1 MEVPCVYRSCGIPAV
16 YCPYP
21 SFLSNNTF
29 ALLTFFTMKNR
40 IKTLA
45 CTALAIF
52 TLGNTLFAQNYR
64 QTVKGIV
71 LDKKIQEPLPGTT
84 IRIETGDTMLQV
96 ITDTTG
102 RFRIEQVPI
111 GRHSIVAIRLGYKV
125 LIRTDIAVQS
135 GKETDITMEMEEQLI
150 ASQEVVV
157 SGKSE
162 QVKPLNPFAVNSA
175 RSFSVEET
183 QRYAAAANDPARMAS
198 AYAGVAVP
206 GDDNNTIVIRGNA
219 PNGLLWRLE
228 GIDIPN
234 PNHFSNAGS
243 TGGAISVLSAQ
254 VLGESDFFTG
264 AFPAEYGNALSGV
277 FDLKLRKGNTERQE
291 YTFQAGLLGLEAAM
305 EGPLHAGRQKGSFL
319 FNYRFSSLYLLSK
332 MGIEIGDVKT
342 KFQDFSFNTW
352 VAAGKFGELSFFC
365 IAGISAEKLPGQP
378 DSVVWRR
385 RPDQRFNSLFRA
397 DMGVLGLSHHKI
409 WGNTHWKQ
417 VLAWSG
423 GNNIDRFERYRDD
436 YTLQP
441 ISIVE
446 HRQKRLTYSSVL
458 SHKFSVR
465 HFIRGGFYATSH
477 HVQLAQSIF
486 NPVIDRSVET
496 INWKGETATLDAFFQ
511 WQYRPIDQLTFNT
524 GIHTF
529 FLLLNGKQS
538 IEPRAS
544 VKYTFK
550 SGQSLGFSYGL
561 HAQMQPIGVYFSED
575 STGMRLN
582 PNLDL
587 TKSQHFVA
595 SYHLK
600 LDRFWQLKTEL
611 YYQGLYQ
618 VPVSATFENSYSIL
632 NEIDGFPGAALIN
645 AGRGHNYGLECSLE
659 HPLATGF
666 YLLFSAS
673 LYQSKYHGS
682 DGKWRNTR
690 YNGNLLGNFVCGK
703 EWNRKRKNRQRSIA
717 LNLKVTY
724 FGGLR
729 EAPVDV
735 AASGQIG
742 FTVRDYDHDFEFQLP
757 AYFRI
762 DPGFRI
768 KRHYAHATATF
779 FIDIQNATN
788 RLNVRSSFYHPLSKA
803 VDFNYQEGLIPII
816 GYKMEF

>member
-1 MEVPCVYRSCGIPAV
+1 MEI
-16 YCPYP
+16 
-21 SFLSNNTF
+21 
-29 ALLTFFTMKNR
+29 R

-45 CTALAIF
+45 VTALAIF
-52 TLGNTLFAQNYR
+52 ALSNTLFAQNYR

-71 LDKKIQEPLPGTT
+71 LDKNLQEPLPGTT
-84 IRIETGDTMLQV
+84 VRIETGDTLLQT
-96 ITDTTG
+96 ITDTAG
-102 RFRIEQVPI
+102 RFRIGQVPI
-111 GRHSIVAIRLGYKV
+111 GRHNIAAIRLGYKA
-125 LIRTDIAVQS
+125 LIRTDIAVQT
-135 GKETDITMEMEEQLI
+135 GKETDITIEMEEQLL
-150 ASQEVVV
+150 ASKEVVV
-157 SGKSE
+157 RGKSE
-162 QVKPLNPFAVNSA
+162 QFDPLNPFAVNSA

-198 AYAGVAVP
+198 AFAGVAVP

-234 PNHFSNAGS
+234 PNHFSNAGA

-254 VLGESDFFTG
+254 VLGSSDFFTG

-291 YTFQAGLLGLEAAM
+291 FTFQAGLLGLEAAM

-342 KFQDFSFNTW
+342 KFQDISFNTW
-352 VAAGKFGELSFFC
+352 LTTGKFGDLSFFGV
-365 IAGISAEKLPGQP
+365 AGISAEKLPGQP

-397 DMGVLGLSHHKI
+397 DMGVLGLSHQMR

-423 GNNIDRFERYRDD
+423 GNNIDQFERYRDD

-441 ISIVE
+441 ISILE

-458 SHKFSVR
+458 NHKFSAR
-465 HFIRGGFYATSH
+465 HFIRGGCYATAH
-477 HVQLAQSIF
+477 HFQLAQSIF
-486 NPVIDRSVET
+486 NPVIDRAVET
-496 INWKGETATLDAFFQ
+496 INRKGKTATLNAFFQ
-511 WQYRPIDQLTFNT
+511 WQYRPVEQLTFNT

-529 FLLLNGKQS
+529 FLFLNGKKS

-544 VKYTFK
+544 VKYVFK

-561 HAQMQPIGVYFSED
+561 HTQMQPIGVYFSED

-595 SYHLK
+595 SYNLK
-600 LDRFWQLKTEL
+600 LGRFWQFKTEL
-611 YYQGLYQ
+611 YVQNLSQ
-618 VPVSATFENSYSIL
+618 APVSATSENSYSLL
-632 NEIDGFPGAALIN
+632 NEMDGFADGALVN
-645 AGRGHNYGLECSLE
+645 AGRGRNYGLEISLE

-666 YLLFSAS
+666 YLLFSTS
-673 LYQSKYHGS
+673 LYQSKYQGS
-682 DGKWRNTR
+682 DGIWRNTR
-690 YNGNLLGNFVCGK
+690 YNGNQLINFVCGK
-703 EWNRKRKNRQRSIA
+703 EWDWNRRNRQRSVA

-729 EAPVDV
+729 EAPIDV

-742 FTVRDYDHDFEFQLP
+742 FTVRDYQHDFEFQLP

-803 VDFNYQEGLIPII
+803 VDFNYQEGLIPIM
-816 GYKMEF
+816 GYKVEF